1 MNFFNKTNISI
12 HSLKMQTFKVISC
25 PTTELSFTNKAIVSP
40 GDPFAEFNHIAV
52 RYPKKNDA
60 YVFSV
65 TSDKKVGSGQM
76 AFNLTSRKWAQLS
89 TDTNIEAAP
98 YQFDVK
104 SQSLHAVTFYA
115 DFASKQNVNLNT
127 DFDTDEMAKQLG
139 DLYRDQALTVGQ
151 LIGFPFELGNRRI
164 VLELKV
170 KELDALSYSD
180 SDAAT
185 LAVEIGLIVPNT
197 VFMFEAAHGSEI
209 RLTGKLTG
217 GSAPQIFDQN
227 WDFSS
232 MGIGGLGEQF
242 NQLFRRAF
250 ASRLLPPKLAEE
262 IGVTQVR
269 GILLHGPPGTG
280 KTLIAR
286 QIGKMLLAR
295 EPKVVNGPEVLNK
308 YVGESEANIRKL
320 FQEAEEEQA
329 KCGINSGLHM
339 IIFDEI
345 DAICKARGSNP
356 SSAGVG
362 DNVVNQLLSK
372 IDGVNALSNVL
383 LIGMTNRKDLIDEAL
398 LRPGRFEVQIEI
410 GLPNKSGRREILEI
424 HTKKMRDA
432 NIMDKSV
439 DLDEMAEIS
448 KNFTG
453 AEIAGLVKAAM
464 SRAINRV
471 VSIDTKVV
479 IDESKL
485 KDIKLKREDMIQ
497 ALEHDVKP
505 ALGKSEDRLN
515 VLAKPMISWD
525 PIMGQIQQELSEVID
540 LAKAETNGMPYF
552 ILLRGEPNVGL
563 TTIAANMSMRTNFP
577 FIQVYSSEIT
587 DGESEMVKIQHL
599 KKLFQNAARS
609 ELSCIVLDDL
619 ENVLDYIHIGP
630 TFSRNITIF
639 FRKLKDYI
647 LPHNH
652 RMLVICTCKTGHFIK
667 QLQLIKMFRH
677 VIEIPT
683 IDRPEQIGTYL
694 YQLKESG
701 DCPFSPDQI
710 QQLIHSISQI
720 RFEIGIKTLEIL
732 TKNVSNQEP
741 DQRVRRFL
749 NLLQSMD

>member
-1 MNFFNKTNISI
+1 ME
-12 HSLKMQTFKVISC
+12 TFKVVTC
-25 PTTELSFTNKAIVSP
+25 PTTELSYTNKAVVSVQ
-40 GDPFAEFNHIAV
+40 DKFSRFEHIAV
-52 RYPKKNDA
+52 RYPRKNEA
-60 YVFSV
+60 FVFSI
-65 TSDKKVGSGQM
+65 TADKRVGPREM
-76 AFNLTSRKWAQLS
+76 AFNLSGRKWASLLVGS
-89 TDTNIEAAP
+89 EIEAAP
-98 YQFDVK
+98 YQFEIA
-104 SQSLHAVTFYA
+104 SQSLHAVTFYT
-115 DFASKQNVNLNT
+115 DFASKQNVNVNME
-127 DFDTDEMAKQLG
+127 FDTDEMSKQLG
-139 DLYRDQALTVGQ
+139 NLFRNQALTVGQ
-151 LIGFPFELGNRRI
+151 LIGFPFQVSNRNI

-170 KELDALSYSD
+170 KGLEAISYSQ

-185 LAVEIGLIVPNT
+185 SNVEIGLIVPNT
-197 VFMFEAAHGSEI
+197 VFIFERADNSEI

-217 GSAPQIFDQN
+217 KSAPQIFDQN

-250 ASRLLPPKLAEE
+250 ASRLLPPKLAED
-262 IGVTQVR
+262 IGIAQVR

-329 KCGINSGLHM
+329 KAGINSGLHM

-356 SSAGVG
+356 SSAGVS

-372 IDGVNALSNVL
+372 IDGVNALTNVL
-383 LIGMTNRKDLIDEAL
+383 LVGMTNRKDLIDEAL

-410 GLPNKSGRREILEI
+410 GLPNKDGRKEIFDI

-432 NIMDKSV
+432 GVMDKSV
-439 DLDEMAEIS
+439 DLDELAELS

-453 AEIAGLVKAAM
+453 AEIAGLIKAAM

-471 VSIDTKVV
+471 VTIETKVV

-485 KDIKLKREDMIQ
+485 SEIKVTRDDFILAM
-497 ALEHDVKP
+497 EHDVKP

-515 VLAKPMISWD
+515 ALAKPMISWD
-525 PIMGQIQQELSEVID
+525 PMIDIIQQELSEIVE
-540 LAKAETNGMPYF
+540 LAKSETIGMPYF
-552 ILLRGEPNVGL
+552 VLLRGDSNAGL
-563 TTIAANMSMRTNFP
+563 TTIAANMATQTNFP
-577 FIQVYSSEIT
+577 FIQIYSSET
-587 DGESEMVKIQHL
+587 ADGESEMVRIHHL

-630 TFSRNITIF
+630 TFSRNLTIY

-647 LPHNH
+647 LPQNH
-652 RMLVICTCKTGHFIK
+652 RMLVICTCKSGSFMR

-677 VIEIPT
+677 VVEVPSIE
-683 IDRPEQIGTYL
+683 RPEQIL
-694 YQLKESG
+694 AFFNQLQE
-701 DCPFSPDQI
+701 CPFSPSQTK
-710 QQLIHSISQI
+710 QLMGALSQI
-720 RFEIGIKTLEIL
+720 KVCIGIKTLEIL
-732 TKNVSNQEP
+732 TKNVSNQQS
-741 DQRVRRFL
+741 DQRVDRFL
-749 NLLQSMD
+749 SMLQTLD

>member
-1 MNFFNKTNISI
+1 
-12 HSLKMQTFKVISC
+12 MQAFKVVSC
-25 PTTELSFTNKAIVSP
+25 PTTELSYTNKAIV
-40 GDPFAEFNHIAV
+40 GVKDPYAKFEHIAV
-52 RYPKKNDA
+52 RYPKKNEA
-60 YVFSV
+60 FVFSL
-65 TSDKKVGSGQM
+65 TPDKRVGTNEM
-76 AFNLTSRKWAQLS
+76 AFNLSGRKWASLTTGS
-89 TDTNIEAAP
+89 EIEAAP
-98 YQFDVK
+98 YQFDIA

-115 DFASKQNVNLNT
+115 DFASKQNANLNME
-127 DFDTDEMAKQLG
+127 FDTDDMSKQLSY
-139 DLYRDQALTVGQ
+139 LFQNQALTVGQ
-151 LIGFPFELGNRRI
+151 LIGFPFQVGSRNV

-170 KELDALSYSD
+170 KELEAISYSQ
-180 SDAAT
+180 SNAAT
-185 LAVEIGLIVPNT
+185 SQVEIGLTVPNT
-197 VFMFEAAHGSEI
+197 VFMFERAEGSEI

-217 GSAPQIFDQN
+217 KSAPQIFDQN

-250 ASRLLPPKLAEE
+250 ASRLLPPKLAED
-262 IGVTQVR
+262 IGITQVR

-329 KCGINSGLHM
+329 KAGINSGLHM

-345 DAICKARGSNP
+345 DAICKARGSSP
-356 SSAGVG
+356 SSAGVS

-372 IDGVNALSNVL
+372 IDGVNALTNVL
-383 LIGMTNRKDLIDEAL
+383 LVGMTNRKDLIDEAL

-410 GLPNKSGRREILEI
+410 GLPNKDGRREIFDI

-432 NIMDKSV
+432 GVMDASV
-439 DLDEMAEIS
+439 DIDEMAELS

-453 AEIAGLVKAAM
+453 AEIAGLIKAAM

-471 VSIDTKVV
+471 VTIDTKVV

-485 KDIKLKREDMIQ
+485 SSIRVVRDDFILAM
-497 ALEHDVKP
+497 EHDVKP

-515 VLAKPMISWD
+515 ALAKPMITWD
-525 PIMGQIQQELSEVID
+525 PVFDSILRELSDIVD
-540 LAKAETNGMPYF
+540 LARTETVGMPYF
-552 ILLRGEPNVGL
+552 VLLRGEPTVGL
-563 TTIAANMSMRTNFP
+563 TTIAANMATRTNFP
-577 FIQVYSSEIT
+577 FIQIYSSET
-587 DGESEMVKIQHL
+587 ADGEPEMVRIHHL

-609 ELSCIVLDDL
+609 ELSCVVLDDL

-630 TFSRNITIF
+630 TFSRNLTIY

-647 LPHNH
+647 LPMNH
-652 RMLVICTCKTGHFIK
+652 KMLVICTCKSGNFMK

-677 VIEIPT
+677 VVDIPSIE
-683 IDRPEQIGTYL
+683 RPKQVEAFLG
-694 YQLKESG
+694 QLQEYG
-701 DCPFSPDQI
+701 DCPFSPDQVREV
-710 QQLIHSISQI
+710 LMNLSQI
-720 RFEIGIKTLEIL
+720 RFSIGIKTLEIM
-732 TKNVSNQEP
+732 TKNVSNQQA

-749 NLLQSMD
+749 STIQSLE